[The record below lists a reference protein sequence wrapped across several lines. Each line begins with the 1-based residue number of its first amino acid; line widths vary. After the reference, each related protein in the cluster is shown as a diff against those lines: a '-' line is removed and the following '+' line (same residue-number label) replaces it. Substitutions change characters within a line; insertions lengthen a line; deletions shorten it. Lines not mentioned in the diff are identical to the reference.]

1 MAKKRKAKKTHKNES
16 SFQLKEGLIAEIMSI
31 LLVILAILLLIA
43 GFGYGGVLPTT
54 IFGWLSAGV
63 GLTSYILPVVLV
75 YIAYTV
81 FSSDEHRISPV
92 TISGLILI
100 VLSFSGLFHIRFDNE
115 AVARE
120 AINGAGGGYA
130 GYLLDATLLSLLNRT
145 ASVIVLV
152 GALIIGLIL
161 SLNITFRQIID
172 WYRERK
178 ESKQTAAAGMKT
190 ADNLLARSEK
200 PELKLNSNVPL
211 AKPDKSRSEE
221 SDPKPQLS
229 ALTAVTDPNWNFP
242 DTKLLENSSGK
253 ADAGDWKGNA
263 EIIKQ
268 TLADFGIEVEMGEV
282 NVGPRVTQYT
292 LKPPSGVRLTKITQL
307 EQNIALNLA
316 AHSIRIEAPIPGKR
330 AVGIEVPNQKSAI
343 VGLRSVLDS
352 KAWSSS
358 DAPLTFG
365 IGQDIGGNSVVG
377 DLASMPHML
386 IAGQTGSGKS
396 IMINAFLISLLYRNS
411 PSDMKLIL
419 IDPKRVELTLYDEI
433 PHLLT
438 PVISEPEKSVS
449 ALKWA
454 VAEMER
460 RLSMFSEEGKRD
472 IASYNSHKKEE
483 AMPYIVIVIDEM
495 ADLMQQAGRD
505 IEALIVRL
513 AQKARATG
521 IHLVL
526 ATQSPRKEV
535 ITGLIKSNVP
545 GRVALTVAQEVESR
559 IIFDKSGAEKLL
571 GKGDMLLIENNKPRR
586 IQGVMIHEKEV
597 KAVTDFVRSERAPE
611 YNHDIITQPVQLG
624 GRGGVVADM
633 DVADDSAYQDAV
645 RVVVEHGKAS
655 ASMLQ
660 RRLRVGYARAAR
672 LIETME
678 EQGIVGPADGSR
690 PRDVLIG
697 SLDELDGDGQNQTVE
712 DEL

>member
-1 MAKKRKAKKTHKNES
+1 MAKKRKTKKSSKNDS
-16 SFQLKEGLIAEIMSI
+16 SFQLKDGLVAEII
-31 LLVILAILLLIA
+31 AIVLVILAILLLIA

-54 IFGWLSAGV
+54 IFGWLKTVV
-63 GLTSYILPVVLV
+63 GLSSYILPVILI
-75 YIAYTV
+75 YIAYII
-81 FSSDEHRISPV
+81 FSSEDHKISPV
-92 TISGLILI
+92 TVSGL
-100 VLSFSGLFHIRFDNE
+100 VLVLVSISGLFHIRFTDE
-115 AVARE
+115 QVARQ
-120 AINGAGGGYA
+120 AIDGAGGGYV
-130 GYLLDATLLSLLNRT
+130 GYLVDAALLSLLNKT
-145 ASVIVLV
+145 AGVIVL
-152 GALIIGLIL
+152 IGGVVIGMIL
-161 SLNITFRQIID
+161 SLNITLRQIID
-172 WYRERK
+172 WYRDRK
-178 ESKQTAAAGMKT
+178 EARFTAAESATSAGAMLGK
-190 ADNLLARSEK
+190 SEK
-200 PELKLNSNVPL
+200 TELKLNSNVPL
-211 AKPDKSRSEE
+211 AKPGKNKVEE
-221 SDPKPQLS
+221 PEPKAQTS

-268 TLADFGIEVEMGEV
+268 TLADFGIDVEMGEV

-292 LKPPSGVRLTKITQL
+292 LKPPNGVRLTKITQL

-343 VGLRSVLDS
+343 VGLRSILES

-396 IMINAFLISLLYRNS
+396 IMINAFLISLLYRNT

-483 AMPYIVIVIDEM
+483 AMPYIVVVIDEM

-597 KAVTDFVRSERAPE
+597 KAVTDFIKSERAPE

-624 GRGGVVADM
+624 GRAGGIVADM
-633 DVADDSAYQDAV
+633 DSADDSAYQDAV
-645 RVVVEHGKAS
+645 RVVVEYGKAS

-678 EQGIVGPADGSR
+678 ENGIVGPADGSR
-690 PRDVLIG
+690 PREVLIT
-697 SLDELDGDGQNQTVE
+697 SLDELENDQNQTAE